1 MKVRIEVSE
10 GLPEDEVL
18 IRCGAVDER
27 VERIRRFAQA
37 QAGADEK
44 LVFYKGESEFYFPA
58 GDVLFFETEGEVV
71 YAHTEADAYR
81 TRLRLYELEDALDR
95 RFVRISKS
103 TIVNTAKVYSIQRQ
117 LTPAASSV
125 QFAGT
130 HKQVYVS
137 RRYQKTLKLRMQERS
152 FL

>member
-1 MKVRIEVSE
+1 MS
-10 GLPEDEVL
+10 G
-18 IRCGAVDER
+18 
-27 VERIRRFAQA
+27 
-37 QAGADEK
+37 
-44 LVFYKGESEFYFPA
+44 
-58 GDVLFFETEGEVV
+58 
-71 YAHTEADAYR
+71 
-81 TRLRLYELEDALDR
+81 
-95 RFVRISKS
+95 
-103 TIVNTAKVYSIQRQ
+103 RQ